1 MNFHNTSQHVRN
13 LHCLIIIIILII
25 DHSVHGCLICTHNCT
40 VQNTL
45 EASFLCPLIHARL
58 CYVSRVNSD
67 LSRLEYELLDVVESA
82 LSVRSI
88 NGAAAAADDEAGA
101 GAGAGAI
108 GRC

>member
-1 MNFHNTSQHVRN
+1 M
-13 LHCLIIIIILII
+13 
-25 DHSVHGCLICTHNCT
+25 
-40 VQNTL
+40 
-45 EASFLCPLIHARL
+45 
-58 CYVSRVNSD
+58 SRVNSD